1 MIYVKGKSHNV
12 ESWSNG
18 CRNEVSNGFNNNP
31 FAQVENHLSQKD
43 MILLIWLLWND
54 FVLST
59 LISRDNW
66 SNANYFVIKVELSL
80 NKNYK
85 ADKKLYL
92 EMI

>member
-43 MILLIWLLWND
+43 MILLIWVPLND
-54 FVLST
+54 FVLSNS
-59 LISRDNW
+59 ISPDNW
-66 SNANYFVIKVELSL
+66 S
-80 NKNYK
+80 
-85 ADKKLYL
+85 DKKYYA
-92 EMI
+92 MKVVFD